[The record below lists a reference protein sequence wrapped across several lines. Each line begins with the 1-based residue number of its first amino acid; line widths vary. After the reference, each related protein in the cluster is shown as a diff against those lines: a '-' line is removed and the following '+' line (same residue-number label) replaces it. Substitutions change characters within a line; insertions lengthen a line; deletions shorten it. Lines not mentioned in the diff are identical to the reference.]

1 MNVIEAVY
9 ILVAKIYVNDL
20 KAVFFKVV
28 ENVLLVVLEIEL
40 LFVYGLSNSISDD
53 DFLNLGYAMIVI
65 VVLLIIN
72 GMIRLVYFGYEKAHS
87 FYYNIYGE
95 EMGEKKVYK
104 NTPLPATDRVDQNW
118 LNQILI
124 II

>member
-1 MNVIEAVY
+1 MIEAVY

-87 FYYNIYGE
+87 F
-95 EMGEKKVYK
+95 
-104 NTPLPATDRVDQNW
+104 
-118 LNQILI
+118 
-124 II
+124 